1 MLTDQEKTMFSPEPS
16 KHREQLYEVS
26 VFLFL
31 IIPSMTLSF
40 FVIRGQ
46 GSVSFVIT
54 AILTIFRDLSL
65 VALLL
70 FFLWR
75 NGESWNRLGWTLK
88 NGWKELFLGAILF
101 VPTFLIAGLLDSY
114 LQAAGFS
121 APKQPLPSFLT
132 ATGSA
137 ELFLAAVL
145 VVVVAIAEETI
156 FRGYLLLRF
165 QGVKLSS
172 ISAVLLSALVF
183 SLGHGYE
190 GTSGVVTVIFLGA
203 VFAFIYLWRQSLLA
217 PIIMHFLQDFTG
229 IVLAPW
235 LGLK

>member
-1 MLTDQEKTMFSPEPS
+1 MINPQSDNR
-16 KHREQLYEVS
+16 REQLYEVS

-31 IIPSMTLSF
+31 IVPSMILSF

-46 GSVSFVIT
+46 GTLSFVMT
-54 AILTIFRDLSL
+54 AIFTILRDLGL

-75 NGESWNRLGWTLK
+75 NGETWNRLGWISK
-88 NGWKELFLGAILF
+88 NGWKEIFLGAALF
-101 VPTFLIAGLLDSY
+101 LPTFLAAGFIEGY

-121 APKQPLPSFLT
+121 TPKQPLPGFLQVN
-132 ATGSA
+132 GNV
-137 ELFLAAVL
+137 ELFLAFLL

-165 QGVKLSS
+165 EGIKLSPS
-172 ISAVLLSALVF
+172 TAVILSGLIF

-190 GTSGVVTVIFLGA
+190 GTSGVITVFFLGT
-203 VFAFIYLWRQSLLA
+203 VFALIYFWRQSLLA

>member
-1 MLTDQEKTMFSPEPS
+1 MLPDQEKARLSPEPS
-16 KHREQLYEVS
+16 DRREQLYEVS

-31 IIPSMTLSF
+31 FIPSMIFSF
-40 FVIRGQ
+40 FVMRGQ
-46 GSVSFVIT
+46 GSADFVMT
-54 AILTIFRDLSL
+54 AVFTILRDLGL

-75 NGESWNRLGWTLK
+75 NGESWNRLGWTFE
-88 NGWKELFLGAILF
+88 NGWKEIFLGAVLF
-101 VPTFLIAGLLDSY
+101 VPTFFIAGLIEGY

-121 APKQPLPSFLT
+121 APKQPLPAFLE
-132 ATGSA
+132 ANGNA
-137 ELFLAAVL
+137 ELLLAFFL

-165 QGVKLSS
+165 QGLKLGT
-172 ISAVLLSALVF
+172 IAAVLLSALIF

-190 GTSGVVTVIFLGA
+190 GASGVITVFFLGT
-203 VFAFIYLWRQSLLA
+203 VFALIYLWRQCLLA
-217 PIIMHFLQDFTG
+217 PIVMHFLQDFTG